1 MKTTLSILQY
11 RDIIDTINTTYG
23 INLKQHAMTSLRQHL
38 LTVMDKSKYSN
49 PLLVVKGIKED
60 KLFFEQILSC
70 LYCEHISLFR
80 DPAMW
85 RILKTH
91 VIDLLPNNV
100 QLKVWIPEVSQASDY
115 YSLLIMLKKLGI
127 LSKSKIVIT
136 DESSINLEKCRQGEL
151 DSNIINSS
159 ESNIKRLD
167 ASEDLYNYINQSG
180 RKFYIDRKFLKTTY
194 IQKGGVLDVSLPFKP
209 NLVLFRN
216 RMIYFNQVKEQ
227 KVINQVHKQM
237 VGGGFLITGVKEDI
251 SAFEIRGKFRLHNQ
265 EEQIYK
271 RNF

>member
-11 RDIIDTINTTYG
+11 RDIIDAINVTYG
-23 INLKQHAMTSLRQHL
+23 INLKQHAMSSLRQHL
-38 LTVMDKSKYSN
+38 LIVMEKSKYSS
-49 PLLVVKGIKED
+49 PTLVVKGIKED
-60 KLFFEQILSC
+60 KQFFEQILSC

-85 RILKTH
+85 RIIKAQVL
-91 VIDLLPNNV
+91 DLLPKNS

-115 YSLLIMLKKLGI
+115 YSLLILLKKYGL

-136 DESSINLEKCRQGEL
+136 DESSLNLDKCRIGEI
-151 DSNIINSS
+151 DTSIINNS
-159 ESNIKRLD
+159 ESTIKRFD
-167 ASEDLYNYINQSG
+167 AGENLYNYVNQEG
-180 RKFYIDRKFLKTTY
+180 RKFYIDKALLKTTY
-194 IQKGGVLDVSLPFKP
+194 IQKGGILDVNIPFKP

-216 RMIYFNQVKEQ
+216 KMIYFNQVKEL
-227 KVINQVHKQM
+227 KSINKIYNQM

-251 SAFEIRGKFRLHNQ
+251 SAFEIKGKFRIHNKD
-265 EEQIYK
+265 EQIYK

>member
-11 RDIIDTINTTYG
+11 RDIIEAINTTYG
-23 INLKQHAMTSLRQHL
+23 INLKQHAMSSFSHHL
-38 LTVMDKSKYSN
+38 LTVMSKSRYSS
-49 PLLVVKGIKED
+49 PVLVLKGIKED
-60 KLFFEQILSC
+60 KQFFEQILSC

-85 RILKTH
+85 RMLKPQ
-91 VIDLLPNNV
+91 VIDKLSKNT
-100 QLKVWIPEVSQASDY
+100 QLKIWMPEVSQSSDY
-115 YSLLIMLKKLGI
+115 YTLVIMLKKLGI
-127 LSKSKIVIT
+127 LSNTRIVVT
-136 DESSINLEKCRQGEL
+136 DMSSINLDRSSQGEI
-151 DSNIINSS
+151 DSNIINTS

-167 ASEDLYNYINQSG
+167 ANDDIFNYIKQSG
-180 RKFYIDRKFLKTTY
+180 RKFFIDNSLLKTTHFL
-194 IQKGGVLDVSLPFKP
+194 KGGVLDINIPFKP

-216 RMIYFNQVKEQ
+216 KMIYFNPVKEQ
-227 KVINQVHKQM
+227 KVINQLHKQI

-251 SAFEIRGKFRLHNQ
+251 SNFEISGKFRISIK